1 MDAVEAGAALP
12 PAHAGQI
19 AAFLRDGGWAA
30 VLTGP
35 SRCETRTVLE
45 EALWAVP
52 GLVIRTG
59 NPLSTPLSL
68 SRLMLQVGADPHAD
82 DEAGAL
88 LDAIVAHA
96 AGQPNAVLSIDDAH
110 TLEPDALQ
118 ALAQLPLPGSEG
130 SVGVQLVF
138 TGRPALLALLD
149 AAAIRDHARGAV
161 LTITLDETAGPEDA
175 AERADTVVPFAIP
188 RPGAAAVPQPVP
200 PPPPPLVRPVRDQAE
215 PSSMAVPAV
224 PLPPE
229 SRAVTSVARQP
240 RPVATMP
247 NRATALAPST
257 GQPTRAAR
265 AVQAPPVARA
275 RRTGPLILAASAG
288 LCTGLVAGLAAL
300 WLLGVL
306 SLPGLP
312 PSPFAGAPQIAGAA
326 AIVAPAPLETTGAV
340 PVPTTTAP
348 EAAPVLPSATPQPEL
363 PPEKPPEGQTPVA
376 APPPASAPASATPGV
391 PPPPGPS
398 EGRLRRDFDAFVRR
412 SGWNATARTPEA
424 REALFRDY
432 KEWLARHRTGPMP
445 GQPTANAAAPMP

>member
-19 AAFLRDGGWAA
+19 AAFLRDGGWTA

-35 SRCETRTVLE
+35 QRGDTRTVLE

-96 AGQPNAVLSIDDAH
+96 AGQASAVLSVDDAH

-149 AAAIRDHARGAV
+149 AAGIRDLARGAV
-161 LTITLDETAGPEDA
+161 LAIALDETAGPEDA
-175 AERADTVVPFAIP
+175 QGRAGTVVPFAIP

-200 PPPPPLVRPVRDQAE
+200 PPPPPLVRPVRTQAE

-229 SRAVTSVARQP
+229 PRAVTSVARQS
-240 RPVATMP
+240 RPVAAGP
-247 NRATALAPST
+247 NRATALASPT
-257 GQPTRAAR
+257 GRPTRA
-265 AVQAPPVARA
+265 VDAPPEARA
-275 RRTGPLILAASAG
+275 RRMGPLILAASAG

-326 AIVAPAPLETTGAV
+326 AIVAPVPLETTGAV
-340 PVPTTTAP
+340 PVPATTAP
-348 EAAPVLPSATPQPEL
+348 EAAPVVPSASP
-363 PPEKPPEGQTPVA
+363 PPEIPPEGSAPVA
-376 APPPASAPASATPGV
+376 APPPAPAPGSATPGV
-391 PPPPGPS
+391 TLPPGTS